1 MSALKIGRLSARKFW
16 TVTVAVLLIVGALA
30 ATGWYKLLRQVPVQY
45 ASDEDQFKYGS
56 VGTEEPQGIPYYVW
70 KVLPSMFPEKLH
82 GSNGYA
88 SFGMIWEEHQDTPI
102 GFPKVTIGFPRLGIN
117 CALCHTGTYR
127 MSASD
132 KDHIVLGAPSTTF
145 DLQRYLAFLTACAS
159 DAKFTPEN
167 VLEAIKKERNLSW
180 LDGILYRFL
189 IIPQTKAALLKQ
201 KDDLAWMKSRPDSG
215 PGRVDPFNPAKF
227 AILKLPDDH
236 SIGNSD
242 MVALWN
248 WKARAGFGLH
258 WDGLSTSLTEIFL
271 NSGIGNGA
279 SSRTINLTGLK
290 RVQDFVTRLDPPK
303 YPFPVD
309 ADLAAQ
315 GSKVFAAQCLSCHSF
330 GQRLTGQPLPLSEV
344 GTDPE
349 RFNSWTKEAAEAFNN
364 LKIYPWRY
372 SHFRKTDG
380 YVSAALDGLWLRAPY
395 LHNGSVPSLTALLTA
410 PDERPK
416 KFFRGYD
423 VYDQANVG
431 FISDGPDAARVGFE
445 YNTSLPGNGNQGHT
459 YGTNLRPEE
468 KQALVEY
475 LKTL

>member
-1 MSALKIGRLSARKFW
+1 MSGLEISRSGARKMW
-16 TVTVAVLLIVGALA
+16 TVGVAVLLIVGALL
-30 ATGWYKLLRQVPVQY
+30 ATGWYKLFRQVPVEY
-45 ASDEDQFKYGS
+45 TSDEDQFKYGS

-70 KVLPSMFPEKLH
+70 KVLPSMFPEKLP

-88 SFGMIWEEHQDTPI
+88 SFGLIWEEHHDNPI
-102 GFPKVTIGFPRLGIN
+102 GLPKMTIGFPRLGIN

-127 MSASD
+127 TSAAD
-132 KDHIVLGAPSTTF
+132 QDHIIIGAPSTTF
-145 DLQRYLAFLTACAS
+145 DLQRYLGFLTACAS

-167 VLEAIKKERNLSW
+167 VLRAIKQERKLSW
-180 LDGILYRFL
+180 LDTILYRFL
-189 IIPQTKAALLKQ
+189 IIPQTKTALLQQ
-201 KDDLAWMKSRPDSG
+201 KRDLAWMNSRPDSG
-215 PGRVDPFNPAKF
+215 PGRVDPFNPAKLV
-227 AILKLPDDH
+227 ILKLPDDH

-248 WKARAGFGLH
+248 WKARTGFGLH
-258 WDGLSTSLTEIFL
+258 WDGLNTSLTEIFL

-279 SSRTINLTGLK
+279 TSRSINLAGLK
-290 RVQDFVTRLDPPK
+290 RVQEFVTRLDPPK

-309 ADLAAQ
+309 ANLAAQ
-315 GSKVFAAQCLSCHSF
+315 GSKMFEAQCRSCHSF

-344 GTDPE
+344 GTDSE

-395 LHNGSVPSLTALLTA
+395 LHNGSVPSLAALFTS
-410 PDERPK
+410 PEGRPK
-416 KFFRGYD
+416 KFRRGFD
-423 VYDQANVG
+423 VYDPVNVG
-431 FISDGPDAARVGFE
+431 FVSDGPDAARVGFE
-445 YNTSLPGNGNQGHT
+445 FDTSLPGNGNQGHT
-459 YGTNLRPEE
+459 YGTSLAPEE
-468 KQALVEY
+468 KRELIEY

>member
-1 MSALKIGRLSARKFW
+1 
-16 TVTVAVLLIVGALA
+16 
-30 ATGWYKLLRQVPVQY
+30 
-45 ASDEDQFKYGS
+45 
-56 VGTEEPQGIPYYVW
+56 
-70 KVLPSMFPEKLH
+70 
-82 GSNGYA
+82 
-88 SFGMIWEEHQDTPI
+88 
-102 GFPKVTIGFPRLGIN
+102 
-117 CALCHTGTYR
+117 
-127 MSASD
+127 
-132 KDHIVLGAPSTTF
+132 
-145 DLQRYLAFLTACAS
+145 
-159 DAKFTPEN
+159 
-167 VLEAIKKERNLSW
+167 
-180 LDGILYRFL
+180 
-189 IIPQTKAALLKQ
+189 
-201 KDDLAWMKSRPDSG
+201 
-215 PGRVDPFNPAKF
+215 
-227 AILKLPDDH
+227 
-236 SIGNSD
+236 
-242 MVALWN
+242 
-248 WKARAGFGLH
+248 
-258 WDGLSTSLTEIFL
+258 
-271 NSGIGNGA
+271 
-279 SSRTINLTGLK
+279 
-290 RVQDFVTRLDPPK
+290 LDPPK

-395 LHNGSVPSLTALLTA
+395 LHNGSVPSLTTLLTA
-410 PDERPK
+410 PVERPK